1 MFISDYARK
10 YGSKDLAIRTTP
22 GDKILGTIQ
31 RNPLQFGL
39 IETGA
44 GATSALFGGAS
55 EDADPGNLYQRLGAE
70 ILGGVSSA
78 SILTRFATPAVDGLT
93 TLLGRFGSE
102 SRQYQL
108 GTKLVNALESM
119 KEDPTAAL
127 QQLKEINEGAELELQ
142 RRARQMGVEPGKL
155 STATLTQN
163 PVFAKIQNA
172 LRKNSRVGSKF
183 DDDIQET
190 ITASSQIIDALVQM
204 DDPGALALAAQL
216 EANLYDSMLQT
227 RLSQNLAKAAETAS
241 KAFTGSPEDAAKA
254 GGIIKTLVS
263 DVLKEAR
270 DFEKS
275 LYQAVDRTETATA
288 NKVVE
293 AFDEIRSEIL
303 PESPL
308 PSLITRFVYRVSGRD
323 KQAGGDVFA
332 KDIENATNAIEKE
345 ANIQKKLANTFD
357 EMGQRARV
365 ARDEFDGAL
374 GVTFDDRVKELSK
387 NPMSD
392 YTPLIEELAKIAED
406 YREKGEFRVGSQLDA
421 VTRSRVASL
430 AENKIKQLQSLQR
443 QSELRADIMFLE
455 RDQSAAAA
463 TAGDEA
469 LPEVSVGDLI
479 NFRSEMLLFA
489 REAQAAGNFRNANF
503 FGRMAEGAL
512 EDLGLKAGTEE
523 GQTLTRNQQAL
534 LRAHGFSRS
543 LNDVFT
549 RAFAG
554 NVVGKNKTAAPKIP
568 PELLADQ
575 VMGGSVNATNLR
587 LTQLQD
593 AAKFMAVN
601 AGEDFA
607 ETSAARLDTVLGA
620 TDTMLRQAV
629 SRFYNPETGRV
640 NIDGL
645 NAWTRQNQQALQSFP
660 TLLEELSNAST
671 AYKLLSDATKED
683 SLFRKGLSDQLALG
697 EFLGNFETPSQALGR
712 LIGEPGTR
720 PDNPSSNL
728 NAAMKAAKNA
738 GEATFDGLRSVLM
751 DHAYTYAGG
760 TEAFSPTKFREY
772 FTQPMA
778 RGQKSV
784 LAVMR
789 DQGML
794 SDAGAARFNTLL
806 REISFIENN
815 LLKGPGEEVAS
826 DVPAALAE
834 LTVRVI
840 GARGGTAIARRLGM
854 GQSIQVPGYFAQDA
868 RNRFI
873 AMPKTYFNDLLIEA
887 AENPEMMELLIRK
900 GVEGRSATSQVRF
913 NNQLN
918 AALINAGFLPTRE
931 EISEYD
937 TQLPFANVIPT
948 ATAAELPDASAI
960 ESYLQQSNNQPA
972 PVTNTVPVA
981 PPTAPNNTIVP
992 PAGSSRANYSA
1003 LFPTDVVSPLIN
1015 QQQQQ
1020 GIGSL
1025 LGPR

>member
-1 MFISDYARK
+1 
-10 YGSKDLAIRTTP
+10 
-22 GDKILGTIQ
+22 
-31 RNPLQFGL
+31 
-39 IETGA
+39 
-44 GATSALFGGAS
+44 
-55 EDADPGNLYQRLGAE
+55 
-70 ILGGVSSA
+70 
-78 SILTRFATPAVDGLT
+78 
-93 TLLGRFGSE
+93 
-102 SRQYQL
+102 
-108 GTKLVNALESM
+108 
-119 KEDPTAAL
+119 
-127 QQLKEINEGAELELQ
+127 
-142 RRARQMGVEPGKL
+142 
-155 STATLTQN
+155 
-163 PVFAKIQNA
+163 
-172 LRKNSRVGSKF
+172 
-183 DDDIQET
+183 
-190 ITASSQIIDALVQM
+190 
-204 DDPGALALAAQL
+204 
-216 EANLYDSMLQT
+216 
-227 RLSQNLAKAAETAS
+227 
-241 KAFTGSPEDAAKA
+241 
-254 GGIIKTLVS
+254 
-263 DVLKEAR
+263 
-270 DFEKS
+270 
-275 LYQAVDRTETATA
+275 
-288 NKVVE
+288 
-293 AFDEIRSEIL
+293 
-303 PESPL
+303 
-308 PSLITRFVYRVSGRD
+308 
-323 KQAGGDVFA
+323 
-332 KDIENATNAIEKE
+332 
-345 ANIQKKLANTFD
+345 
-357 EMGQRARV
+357 
-365 ARDEFDGAL
+365 
-374 GVTFDDRVKELSK
+374 
-387 NPMSD
+387 
-392 YTPLIEELAKIAED
+392 
-406 YREKGEFRVGSQLDA
+406 
-421 VTRSRVASL
+421 
-430 AENKIKQLQSLQR
+430 
-443 QSELRADIMFLE
+443 MFLE

-568 PELLADQ
+568 PELLADA

-620 TDTMLRQAV
+620 TETMLRQAV

-645 NAWTRQNQQALQSFP
+645 NAWTRENSQALDSF
-660 TLLEELSNAST
+660 TGLKEDLNQAST

-683 SLFRKGLSDQLALG
+683 SLFRKGLSDQLSLAA
-697 EFLGNFETPSQALGR
+697 FLGNFETPGQAIGK

-720 PDNPSSNL
+720 PSNPSANL
-728 NAAMKAAKNA
+728 NAAMKGAKNA
-738 GEATFDGLRSVLM
+738 GESTFDGLRSAIM
-751 DHAYTYAGG
+751 DHAFTYAGG
-760 TEAFSPTKFREY
+760 TEGQLSPTKFKDY

-784 LAVMR
+784 LAIMR

-806 REISFIENN
+806 REMSFIENN
-815 LLKGPGEEVAS
+815 LLKGTGEEIAS
-826 DVPAALAE
+826 DVPAALAD

-840 GARGGTAIARRLGM
+840 GARGGTAVARRLGM

-887 AENPEMMELLIRK
+887 AENPKTMELLIRK